1 MPDTNHS
8 KQSEITQKKNQN
20 FTQAISSTSLKPE
33 RVKITHGSKD
43 KVQNLNMERG
53 GVGIGGVKIIK
64 TNKNLEVSKTGNL
77 GKSAQRKQNDTKIKD
92 MEKFDTAK
100 SVKSTKQKADEG
112 KIVLLDCSNCKNRT
126 VVYSCSCK
134 KVIIDLFLKI

>member
-43 KVQNLNMERG
+43 KLQNLNMERG
-53 GVGIGGVKIIK
+53 GVGSGVKIIK
-64 TNKNLEVSKTGNL
+64 TNNNLEVSKTGNL
-77 GKSAQRKQNDTKIKD
+77 GKSAQQKQNDTKVKNT
-92 MEKFDTAK
+92 EKFDTVK